1 VERVAREQHSPEG
14 VEAPA
19 RIASASDRF
28 VEIEP
33 GPPLYAV
40 LLGEWWRAIAVTT
53 VIVAAV
59 VGLVSKFVLPKWY
72 QAVAVVKPVPEPAV
86 ESRVEG
92 GVEALGGDLSA
103 LVGVRGDTDAVAEEY
118 MTVLRSFAFNVA
130 VAERHGLVKALL
142 KGTKL
147 RNAGVDSRRVKWA
160 VYYILKDR
168 LDVDYSLQTGNL
180 TLYYEDRDPATAQRV
195 LGYYLSDLRDRLRQR
210 AIRDARAAVSSL
222 QAEAKNSSD
231 PLLAQN
237 LYALIARQVEREK
250 LAQVQADFA
259 FKVLEP
265 PVTPYRPHWPVA
277 RLNALLAAFLT
288 AAIFAG
294 AVLLFGRPRAG
305 ARAQDRRP

>member
-14 VEAPA
+14 FEASA
-19 RIASASDRF
+19 RVASASDRL

-40 LLGEWWRAIAVTT
+40 LLGRWWRAIAVTT
-53 VIVAAV
+53 LVVAAV
-59 VGLVSKFVLPKWY
+59 VGLVSEFILPKWY
-72 QAVAVVKPVPEPAV
+72 QAVAVIKPVPESAV

-92 GVEALGGDLSA
+92 GAEALGGDLSA
-103 LVGVRGDTDAVAEEY
+103 LVGIQGDADAVAEEY

-147 RNAGVDSRRVKWA
+147 QNADVNSRQVKWA

-168 LDVDYSLQTGNL
+168 LALDYSLQTGNL
-180 TLYYEDRDPATAQRV
+180 TLYYEDPDPATAQRV

-222 QAEAKNSSD
+222 EAEAKNSSD

-237 LYALIARQVEREK
+237 LYTLIARQVEREK

-265 PVTPYRPHWPVA
+265 AVTPYRPHWPIA

-294 AVLLFGRPRAG
+294 AVLLFGRPKAG
-305 ARAQDRRP
+305 APARVRRL